1 MPGYLTDL
9 EIWKALWPLFFFALA
24 SAFAICRIF
33 TAKAYR
39 GTLPPVFALCLLG
52 IVTGQVTGL
61 SRDAAVGTVIPAIL
75 GLLGG
80 IVLYLIGSKGKELQ
94 GLVVMGVVG
103 LSLNL
108 VVGIYWGAYSRDA
121 YEAYAS
127 RPEVL
132 TAQALAEEKAR
143 YTAALQRLVD
153 EHKYAE
159 LKAKLEASSPKQAAR
174 ESGKAP

>member
-24 SAFAICRIF
+24 SAFAICRIL
-33 TAKAYR
+33 TGKACR
-39 GTLPPVFALCLLG
+39 ETLPPVFALCLLG

-80 IVLYLIGSKGKELQ
+80 IVLYLIGSKGRELQ
-94 GLVVMGVVG
+94 SLVVMGVVG
-103 LSLNL
+103 LTLNL

-132 TAQALAEEKAR
+132 TAQALAKEKAR

-159 LKAKLEASSPKQAAR
+159 LKAELEASSPKQAAP